1 MGPAPGG
8 PAALRLRRSRRK
20 DLVLLGLLRRLRGCR
35 GRRGDRFGAPDRHGL
50 TARPG
55 ARPFRAS
62 PGGPAPGDPVADD
75 RSQPPPAPPGRDAA
89 PADRRGPRRGRAG
102 SRRARVGL
110 RRGASERAGP
120 EHRPRR
126 ERAGLQSRLP
136 GTRLP
141 SVVRRDA
148 HGPHPPAAHRAGA
161 DTVSL
166 DGTAG
171 GPRRRGGRVRRRA
184 LLPPDLQATGRA
196 HLGAVP
202 APASVRGAW
211 DGQARVFARPLLG
224 CRLARGGSWSVSR
237 PRYVA
242 LLRTITNVSM
252 KPLTSAEESRASTST
267 RL

>member
-1 MGPAPGG
+1 MSGSCSGRAGG
-8 PAALRLRRSRRK
+8 TSGTTISRK
-20 DLVLLGLLRRLRGCR
+20 DLVLLGLLRRLHGCR
-35 GRRGDRFGAPDRHGL
+35 GRRRDFGAPDRHGF

-62 PGGPAPGDPVADD
+62 PRGPAPGDPVADD
-75 RSQPPPAPPGRDAA
+75 RSQPPAAPPGRDAA
-89 PADRRGPRRGRAG
+89 PADRRGPRLDRAG

-120 EHRPRR
+120 EHRLRR
-126 ERAGLQSRLP
+126 GRPGLQSRLP

-141 SVVRRDA
+141 SFVRRDA

-161 DTVSL
+161 DTVPL

-202 APASVRGAW
+202 APASVHGGRDGRGHPKSLRSTASRMPPGSKK
-211 DGQARVFARPLLG
+211 DLG
-224 CRLARGGSWSVSR
+224 
-237 PRYVA
+237 P
-242 LLRTITNVSM
+242 
-252 KPLTSAEESRASTST
+252 
-267 RL
+267 